1 MPIVQTERDADAVAA
16 AVAPATGAAPALAAP
31 VRLPPEQVLRQC
43 SGYISDLK
51 SRKKDEIEMM
61 SGRSFDTTL
70 LDSEIRPVRGSHRV
84 HTSSTLPRLQPPKQQ
99 TNTGLGAL
107 RQSGVGH
114 RMSWQVMW
122 SSFSGYIQVLMLRGC
137 AAYISGS
144 ACHAATCFCRCS
156 RAQTRCVRST
166 WR

>member
-1 MPIVQTERDADAVAA
+1 MPIVQTERDADAVVA

-70 LDSEIRPVRGSHRV
+70 LDSEIRPVRGSHRPDELNITP
-84 HTSSTLPRLQPPKQQ
+84 TSTPQ
-99 TNTGLGAL
+99 TTDE
-107 RQSGVGH
+107 H
-114 RMSWQVMW
+114 RPWW
-122 SSFSGYIQVLMLRGC
+122 
-137 AAYISGS
+137 
-144 ACHAATCFCRCS
+144 CF
-156 RAQTRCVRST
+156 
-166 WR
+166 